1 MSHADAWLS
10 SRSIDNKLLG
20 DGERVMTSTLFDLT
34 GKVAVITGS
43 SRGIGRAI
51 AERMAEHGAKVVVTS
66 RKLDACEEVVK
77 AIKAKGGEAIALT
90 CNISRKEELQKL
102 VDDTSKHWG
111 GIDVLVCNAA
121 VNPYYGPS
129 IDMPDDAYDK
139 VMNSNVRS
147 NFWLC
152 NMVLPQMAKRGG
164 GSIVIISS
172 IAGLLG
178 SPTLGV
184 YGLSK
189 AADMALARNLCAEWG
204 PKNIRANC
212 IAPGLVRTDFART
225 LWEDPKVYEQVV
237 KAYPL
242 RRIGEPD
249 EIAGAAVF
257 LAGPS
262 GSFMTGQTIV
272 IDGGGVVGRGG

>member
-1 MSHADAWLS
+1 MSS
-10 SRSIDNKLLG
+10 S
-20 DGERVMTSTLFDLT
+20 LFDLA
-34 GKVAVITGS
+34 GKVAVVTGS

-51 AERMAEHGAKVVVTS
+51 AERLAEHHAKVVVTS

-77 AIKAKGGEAIALT
+77 SIKANGGEAFAHA
-90 CNISRKEELQKL
+90 CNIGRKEDLQGL
-102 VDDTSKHWG
+102 VNVAIQRWG

-121 VNPYYGPS
+121 VNPYFGPAIEMS
-129 IDMPDDAYDK
+129 DDAYDK

-152 NMVLPQMAKRGG
+152 NMVLPQMAERGG
-164 GSIVIISS
+164 GSIIIVSS
-172 IAGLLG
+172 IAGILG
-178 SPTLGV
+178 SPTIGV
-184 YGLSK
+184 YGISK
-189 AADMALARNLCAEWG
+189 AADMALARNIAVEWG
-204 PKNIRANC
+204 PKNVRANC
-212 IAPGLVRTDFART
+212 IAPGLVRTDFAKA
-225 LWEDPKVYEQVV
+225 LWENPDIYQKTVRV
-237 KAYPL
+237 YPL

-272 IDGGGVVGRGG
+272 IDGGGVIGRG

>member
-1 MSHADAWLS
+1 
-10 SRSIDNKLLG
+10 
-20 DGERVMTSTLFDLT
+20 MTSSLFDLT
-34 GKVAVITGS
+34 GKVAVVTGS

-77 AIKAKGGEAIALT
+77 AIKDKDGEAIALA

-102 VDDTSKHWG
+102 VDDTTKRWG

-129 IDMPDDAYDK
+129 IAMPDDAYDK

-152 NMVLPQMAKRGG
+152 NMVLPQMAQRGG
-164 GSIVIISS
+164 GSVIIISS
-172 IAGLLG
+172 IAGIVG
-178 SPTLGV
+178 SSTLGV

-212 IAPGLVRTDFART
+212 IAPGLIRTDFAKA
-225 LWEDPKVYEQVV
+225 LWDDPKVYEQTV
-237 KAYPL
+237 KVYPL

-262 GSFMTGQTIV
+262 GSYMTGQTIV
-272 IDGGGVVGRGG
+272 IDGGGVSGRGA

>member
-1 MSHADAWLS
+1 MASQSA
-10 SRSIDNKLLG
+10 
-20 DGERVMTSTLFDLT
+20 LFDLT
-34 GKVAVITGS
+34 GKVAVVTGS

-77 AIKAKGGEAIALT
+77 GITAKGGTATAIA
-90 CNISRKEELQKL
+90 CNIGRKEDLQAL
-102 VDDTSKHWG
+102 VSATIEKWG
-111 GIDVLVCNAA
+111 GIDSLVCNAA

-129 IDMPDDAYDK
+129 INMPDDAYDK

-152 NMVLPQMAKRGG
+152 NMVMPQMATRGG
-164 GSIVIISS
+164 GSVIIVSS

-189 AADMALARNLCAEWG
+189 AADMALARNICVEWG

-212 IAPGLVRTDFART
+212 IAPGLVRTDFAKA
-225 LWEDPKVYEQVV
+225 LWENKEVYEKTVQV
-237 KAYPL
+237 YPL

-249 EIAGAAVF
+249 EIAGAAIF

-262 GSFMTGQTIV
+262 GTFMTGQTIV
-272 IDGGGVVGRGG
+272 IDGGAVVGRG